1 MTVTVKCPVCEKSV
15 EWAATSQ
22 FKPFC
27 SERCKLI
34 DLGDW
39 AAENHRIPDKLPI
52 DQQLSEEYLAELEQ
66 DMLQQDN
73 QFFKE

>member
-1 MTVTVKCPVCEKSV
+1 MTLIVKCPICKTPVSWTDE
-15 EWAATSQ
+15 SQ

-39 AAENHRIPDKLPI
+39 ASEKHAIPVKSPFEAGLLDP
-52 DQQLSEEYLAELEQ
+52 
-66 DMLQQDN
+66 DMLDDAGFEEDN
-73 QFFKE
+73 FFKE

>member
-1 MTVTVKCPVCEKSV
+1 MSVTVKCPVCEKDVVWGGESV
-15 EWAATSQ
+15 
-22 FKPFC
+22 FRPFC